1 MASTDNTSSSELLE
15 RNGPKYG
22 ISFDRAQADTL
33 FRQHVNQTIKT
44 FEYIDT
50 GYNNLIFFID
60 VNETSERYVLKIGG
74 RYWISIKTEAEVNAL
89 MLLAKYTTI
98 PTPKVIAYS
107 SDRSNEFGVEW
118 ILMTRLPGE
127 NMKAIRETHD
137 LSSNAI
143 KSIARD
149 LADYVSQ
156 MHFAIPRFEK
166 IGALTV
172 NGHVCATLDKLGPW
186 TTYEGF
192 IRDRIEE
199 QRATLLKNAVFK
211 GIEKDN
217 ADAIDQFKKMPFP
230 SLGNLP
236 FVFSHGDLDTQ
247 NILIS
252 LDDPEAP
259 RITGIVDWEW
269 AGSFPCSE
277 EYFTSYDYFL
287 QSDNT
292 DIRSYFLDE
301 LEKRHVLTPRTIER
315 FSLLEKFNRFVT
327 NLAPWDLTD
336 LVHPDDP
343 TVKTRLDECRSTIQ
357 SAIGEI
363 RNELGCDARNVL

>member
-1 MASTDNTSSSELLE
+1 MTHTDCSSALFE

-33 FRQHVNQTIKT
+33 LRQHLNQTIKT

-60 VNETSERYVLKIGG
+60 VNETNERFVLKIGG
-74 RYWISIKTEAEVNAL
+74 RYWTSIKTEAEVNAL
-89 MLLAKYTTI
+89 LLLAKHTTI
-98 PTPKVIAYS
+98 PAPRVVAYS

-127 NMKAIRETHD
+127 NMRTIRASHE
-137 LSSNAI
+137 LSTNAI

-156 MHFAIPRFEK
+156 MHFAIPSFDK

-172 NGHVCATLDKLGPW
+172 KGQVGTTLDKLGPW
-186 TTYEGF
+186 STYEGF
-192 IRDRIEE
+192 IRDRIED
-199 QRATLLKNAVFK
+199 QRITLLKNAVFK
-211 GIEKDN
+211 GIEKDIVS
-217 ADAIDQFKKMPFP
+217 AIDQFKEMPFP
-230 SLGNLP
+230 PLENLP

-252 LDDPEAP
+252 MDDAEAP

-277 EYFTSYDYFL
+277 EYFTSYDDFL
-287 QSDNT
+287 DSENT
-292 DIRSYFLDE
+292 DVRSYFLDE
-301 LEKRHVLTPRTIER
+301 LEKRHVLTPRTIEH
-315 FSLLEKFNRFVT
+315 FSLLEKCNRFLT

-336 LVHPDDP
+336 LVNPDDP
-343 TVKTRLDECRSTIQ
+343 TVTMRLDECRSTVQ
-357 SAIGEI
+357 SVIGEI
-363 RNELGCDARNVL
+363 RNELGCVATKDL